1 MAAVTTTQQQ
11 QMQNQVVQSASVAV
25 IGAPPAPVNSRYMN
39 KRATLKSAGNAR
51 AMRKPTTLGL
61 THTNTENPA
70 LESLS
75 NGNVRTIAGTSSG
88 FNAAGNPLRM
98 IKEYK
103 SHNQQNK
110 QLGIHAKNSYSQFGG
125 SNASTGEYFIAPNDE
140 AERINQIMQ
149 EPIENLLSNMD

>member
-1 MAAVTTTQQQ
+1 
-11 QMQNQVVQSASVAV
+11 MQVAQSASVAV
-25 IGAPPAPVNSRYMN
+25 IGAPPEVGNNRYMN

-61 THTNTENPA
+61 THTNTEKPA

-75 NGNVRTIAGTSSG
+75 NGNERTLAGNSSG
-88 FNAAGNPLRM
+88 FNGAGNPLRM

-103 SHNQQNK
+103 SHNQQ
-110 QLGIHAKNSYSQFGG
+110 LGSQFGG
-125 SNASTGEYFIAPNDE
+125 SNASTGDYFIPPNDE

-149 EPIENLLSNMD
+149 EPIENLLSNMDQLSRPIS